1 MPVDGGQ
8 SVQIG
13 RMPSPAEAAEE
24 LAAAEAAAATVGVTQ
39 APRSKIVR

>member
-24 LAAAEAAAATVGVTQ
+24 LVAEELAAAEAAAATVE
-39 APRSKIVR
+39 